1 MKKAVLSAL
10 AATIVTSAVY
20 ADTMTLFT
28 DPKTGQVFTTP
39 GDGRIEMGDFIDAKS
54 VDMSLRDTES
64 KAAEYQDKMDK
75 YVSKDKKNW
84 SNKVKIGGYMQFR
97 DTNWFDG
104 ANTQDIDTAKS
115 GLQKFT
121 GYWADKSTNDNS
133 NFFIRRARL
142 ILSGDVGDHL
152 GIYIQ
157 PDFGSQPAGAS
168 NGNFGQLRDFYG
180 DINIDKEKV
189 HRVRVGQ
196 SKVPYG
202 FENMQSSSKR
212 LTLDRNDAFNSAV
225 KDERDIGAFYYYTP
239 VAIQELFKEIDDMG
253 LKSTGNYGM
262 FALGAYNGQGANNTE
277 KSENNHIVS
286 RFTYPFKTASGQI
299 FEFGIQGYAGKYVVN
314 PTATATGTASGQFPS
329 QEAAKL
335 GVKDERIGITGIMYQ
350 QPFGIQAEWTW
361 GKTPGADDKTTNKVS
376 EKSLEG
382 GYIQTMYR
390 LTNVLKEGDV
400 LTPFVKWQYFDG
412 YQKAEK
418 NAPYNQVNDWEIG
431 AEWQMAKEV
440 ELTGVIHKMN
450 RTDLGQLNGYGERF
464 EGTAFR
470 VQAQINY

>member
-1 MKKAVLSAL
+1 MKKSTLSLVASL
-10 AATIVTSAVY
+10 VVY
-20 ADTMTLFT
+20 STLQGDMLTLYT
-28 DPKTGQVFTTP
+28 DSKTGQVYTTA
-39 GDGRIEMGDFIDAKS
+39 GEGRTEMGDFVDAKEIDS
-54 VDMSLRDTES
+54 HFREDESHVAEYES
-64 KAAEYQDKMDK
+64 KMNE

-84 SNKVKIGGYMQFR
+84 SNKLKIGGYMQFR
-97 DTNWFDG
+97 
-104 ANTQDIDTAKS
+104 NTEWMSGEGEDINPAS
-115 GLQKFT
+115 PGVQKFG

-142 ILSGDVGDHL
+142 ILSGNVGDHL

-180 DINIDKEKV
+180 DVYFDKTKE
-189 HRVRVGQ
+189 HRIRVGQ

-239 VAIQELFKEIDDMG
+239 VAVQELFKEIDDMG

-277 KSENNHIVS
+277 KNGNNHLVT
-286 RFTYPFKTASGQI
+286 RLTYPWKTDSGQI
-299 FEFGIQGYAGKYVVN
+299 FEIGIQGYAGKYVIN
-314 PTATATGTASGQFPS
+314 PTASATGTSSGQFPS
-329 QEAAKL
+329 QVNAAP
-335 GVKDERIGITGIMYQ
+335 GIKDERIGISAIMYQ
-350 QPFGIQAEWTW
+350 QPFGMQAEWNW
-361 GKTPGADDKTTNKVS
+361 GKTPGADNSTNNQVS
-376 EKSLEG
+376 EKNLNG

-390 LTNVLKEGDV
+390 LESVLKEGDV

-431 AEWQMAKEV
+431 AEWQMAKEF
-440 ELTGVIHKMN
+440 ELTTVIHKMN
-450 RTDLGQLNGYGERF
+450 RTDLSQLNGYGNRF
-464 EGTAFR
+464 EGTALR
-470 VQAQINY
+470 IQAQINY